1 VEFIIYDALSLL
13 KAKSANRKGNPMK
26 LSKLAK
32 ASIYLSLSASSLMLA
47 TSANASDPLNEV
59 VNAGQNINQSA
70 AKSQQRVNNLTEQT
84 QSKLQQFHGV
94 TKELEGLTVYNQQM
108 QSQLDNQVAELTQI
122 AQSMT
127 QVSVIERQ
135 ISPLMARM
143 ITTLESFVDLDVPFL
158 TQERSKRINDLN
170 TMMTRA
176 DIAVSEKFRRVLEA
190 YQIEVDYG
198 RTIEAYSGKI
208 DIDGQP
214 MDVDFLRIGRISLV
228 YQTRDG
234 SKLGLWHQESE
245 QWQPLS
251 QDYRLGI
258 NKALRIARKQLSPD
272 LIFVPLAQTATSTAE

>member
-1 VEFIIYDALSLL
+1 
-13 KAKSANRKGNPMK
+13 MK

-32 ASIYLSLSASSLMLA
+32 ASLYLSLSASSILLA
-47 TSANASDPLNEV
+47 TSASANDPLSKV
-59 VNAGQNINQSA
+59 VDAGQNINQSA

-122 AQSMT
+122 AESMT

-143 ITTLESFVDLDVPFL
+143 ITTLESFVALDVPFL
-158 TQERSKRINDLN
+158 TQERSKRINDLK

-208 DIDGQP
+208 AIDGQQ

-234 SKLGLWHQESE
+234 SKLGLWHQQSE

-251 QDYRLGI
+251 QDYRQGI